1 VSAQNIANQAA
12 EYMDAMARVN
22 HYSGV
27 VLIAKNNKILFARPY
42 GFADLD
48 QRVPNTL
55 NTKFR
60 TASITKIFTAAAV
73 LMLRDEGKLKF
84 DDPVCNYITQCP

>member
-1 VSAQNIANQAA
+1 VIGQNIANQAA

-42 GFADLD
+42 MGLPTGTNA
-48 QRVPNTL
+48 
-55 NTKFR
+55 
-60 TASITKIFTAAAV
+60 
-73 LMLRDEGKLKF
+73 
-84 DDPVCNYITQCP
+84 CPTR